1 MDEKGL
7 GALRGGEMSEDAREA
22 RSDTI
27 VERLSSSHPLATDA
41 NDDMDRTRLITH
53 IARLIRETSVPE
65 STRLA
70 GLTLIGWL
78 ARRGPNEA
86 PHAIGIEEARES
98 ERRIRT
104 RAKSG

>member
-1 MDEKGL
+1 
-7 GALRGGEMSEDAREA
+7 MSEDARES
-22 RSDTI
+22 RSDS
-27 VERLSSSHPLATDA
+27 VVGRLCSPHPAAAADA
-41 NDDMDRTRLITH
+41 NDEMERTRLITH
-53 IARLIRETSVPE
+53 IARLIRETSMPE

-86 PHAIGIEEARES
+86 PHAIGIDEARES
-98 ERRIRT
+98 ERRIRA